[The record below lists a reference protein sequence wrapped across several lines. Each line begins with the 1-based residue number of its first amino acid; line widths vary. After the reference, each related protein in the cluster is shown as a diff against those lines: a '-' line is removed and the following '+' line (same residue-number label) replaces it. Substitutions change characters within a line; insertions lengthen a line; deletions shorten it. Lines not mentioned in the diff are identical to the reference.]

1 MTVKF
6 KVGDRVVRTI
16 PCYIH
21 EGPEKGAVGIV
32 KKLELNYTI
41 VRFDTPFLWYNQMH
55 HTWPCAHNTLMLF
68 DDTVNIP
75 TLDISE
81 VL

>member
-1 MTVKF
+1 MKF

-16 PCYIH
+16 PCYFL

-32 KKLELNYTI
+32 KKPEPNYTI
-41 VRFDTPFLWYNQMH
+41 VRFDTPFLWSNKMH

-75 TLDISE
+75 SLDISE

>member
-1 MTVKF
+1 MKF

-16 PCYIH
+16 PCYFL

-32 KKLELNYTI
+32 KKPELNYTI

-68 DDTVNIP
+68 DDTVNILS
-75 TLDISE
+75 LDISE